1 MTMEIVWLPLAL
13 EDLNTFKTYYLEV
26 ASTAVARRQLRKIT
40 QSAKLLITQPYMGHI
55 SPNDVDGDVFEWHI
69 PSTSYTL
76 PYMVVG
82 DQLWIMRVF
91 DQRQKRPDSWH

>member
-1 MTMEIVWLPLAL
+1 MTMEIIWLPLAL
-13 EDLNTFKTYYLEV
+13 EDLSTIKTHYLEV
-26 ASTAVARRQLRKIT
+26 ANIAVARRQLRKIT
-40 QSAKLLITQPYMGHI
+40 QSAKLLTTQPYMGHI
-55 SPNDVDGDVFEWHI
+55 SPSDVDGDVFEWHI

-82 DQLWIMRVF
+82 GQLWIMRVF

>member
-13 EDLNTFKTYYLEV
+13 EDLNTIKTYYLEV

-76 PYMVVG
+76 PYMVVD